1 MKYFILIIKVI
12 ILLSAVAA
20 LPLFTGSQISIPNY
34 FIRMALMFVICFEVL
49 SLFKQIFYDSS
60 VKVIYKNIFLSF
72 ATIFIFFIFLE
83 LVFMFV
89 PRSHYNATSHGS
101 KIWHTYYWNPIN
113 TYGFRDNE
121 PEHSDATLLFVGDS
135 FTAGWG
141 IRNVSKRFSDIVDN
155 KLDGFHSINIGVPG
169 VDTHREYTIM
179 NEFINNSGIRPSKI
193 ILQHFGND
201 IKGAAVRNNIYFD
214 RYKYYGYDMPKVL
227 RHIIQRSCLL
237 DYLYWSYPRG
247 DNESFFDFYE
257 QAYTD
262 SIIFSDHL
270 KDLQKFIDYS
280 IDNSIELI
288 VVLFPFMQALDIS
301 KELYMDNII
310 AFFDKHNIKTIDV
323 TTLVE
328 DLDTRERVVNR
339 YDAHA
344 SRLVHQKVA
353 NEIIKQIKE

>member
-1 MKYFILIIKVI
+1 MQYFIMIIK
-12 ILLSAVAA
+12 ILILSSAVAA
-20 LPLFTGSQISIPNY
+20 LLVFTGNKISIPH
-34 FIRMALMFVICFEVL
+34 FVVRIALMIVLCFEVL
-49 SLFKQIFYDSS
+49 SLFKRIFYDSS
-60 VKVIYKNIFLSF
+60 VKVYYKNICLLF
-72 ATIFIFFIFLE
+72 ASIFILFIFLE

-89 PRSHYNATSHGS
+89 PRSHYNAASHGS
-101 KIWHTYYWNPIN
+101 KIWHTYYWNPVN
-113 TYGFRDNE
+113 TYGFRDKE
-121 PEHSDATLLFVGDS
+121 PQQSDSTLLFVGDS

-141 IRNVSKRFSDIVDN
+141 IKNVSNRFSDIVDN

-193 ILQHFGND
+193 ILQHFGDD
-201 IKGAAVRNNIYFD
+201 IREAAFRNN
-214 RYKYYGYDMPKVL
+214 KYDYRHKYGYNIPKVL

-247 DNESFFDFYE
+247 DNKSFFDFFY

-262 SIIFSDHL
+262 SLIFSEHL

-280 IDNSIELI
+280 NDNSIELI

-301 KELYMDNII
+301 KDLYINNLI
-310 AFFDKHNIKTIDV
+310 AFFDNHNIITIDV
-323 TTLVE
+323 TTLVK
-328 DLDTRERVVNR
+328 DLELKERVVNR

-344 SRLVHQKVA
+344 SKLVNQKVA
-353 NEIIKQIKE
+353 DEIIKIIKNK